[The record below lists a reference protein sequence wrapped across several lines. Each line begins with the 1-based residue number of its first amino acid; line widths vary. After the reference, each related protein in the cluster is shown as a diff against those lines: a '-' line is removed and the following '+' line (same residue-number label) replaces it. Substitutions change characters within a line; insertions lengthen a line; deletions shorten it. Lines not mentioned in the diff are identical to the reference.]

1 MAVKIRLQRK
11 GRTKAPFY
19 HIVIADARSPRDGK
33 FIQKIGTYNPMTT
46 PATINID
53 RDAAFDWLMKGAQPT
68 DTIRAILRF
77 KGVLHRKHLMRGVA
91 KGAMSL
97 EDAEKSYLEWIA
109 DKDAKIATRVEKTKE
124 AIAKKHEILSGTA
137 KPKKVVEEVA
147 REAPKA
153 VTEDKVENEAPV
165 VEEVANNETAN
176 EEVVNVAEETP
187 EAVAEAP
194 EAAEE
199 SPEEAVAEST
209 DTNEELAAPAEEAAP
224 ETEKAEDTTTEEA

>member
-91 KGAMSL
+91 KGAMSM
-97 EDAEKSYLEWIA
+97 EDAETAYQAWIA

-137 KPKKVVEEVA
+137 KPKKVVEEVKA
-147 REAPKA
+147 EAPAANTEEVVESDAPTADAPAAQA
-153 VTEDKVENEAPV
+153 VVT
-165 VEEVANNETAN
+165 EEVANA
-176 EEVVNVAEETP
+176 VEETP
-187 EAVAEAP
+187 EVVAEAT
-194 EAAEE
+194 ETV
-199 SPEEAVAEST
+199 EEA
-209 DTNEELAAPAEEAAP
+209 AAPAEEIPAEEA
-224 ETEKAEDTTTEEA
+224 KEDTTTEEA

>member
-91 KGAMSL
+91 KGAMSV
-97 EDAEKSYLEWIA
+97 EDAETSYQAWIA

-147 REAPKA
+147 PEPKA
-153 VTEDKVENEAPV
+153 VVAEEKAEAHAP
-165 VEEVANNETAN
+165 
-176 EEVVNVAEETP
+176 VAEETTKEEVAPAAETTAEVAP
-187 EAVAEAP
+187 ETTPEVTAETTPEVVAEAT
-194 EAAEE
+194 ETVEE
-199 SPEEAVAEST
+199 T
-209 DTNEELAAPAEEAAP
+209 AAPAEEAAP
-224 ETEKAEDTTTEEA
+224 EAEKTEEAPKDEE